1 MLLVQ
6 QAYAFMKL
14 IGKGKI
20 KGEIMKII
28 VKQTNWSGWNG
39 GSSDETIH
47 EYEVRL
53 KEEIVVDS
61 REYSTYENGKDISYV
76 ETIFSFKVV
85 KITNKYIKIVTN
97 GEAGGVYSNFRRK
110 FKPKKSVLYYNQTIS
125 FDTNW
130 KDAGKIFEIS
140 IG

>member
-1 MLLVQ
+1 
-6 QAYAFMKL
+6 
-14 IGKGKI
+14 
-20 KGEIMKII
+20 MKII

-61 REYSTYENGKDISYV
+61 REYSAYENGKDISNV

-110 FKPKKSVLYYNQTIS
+110 YKPKKSILYYNQTIS